1 MATVRQTRCSKA
13 GPDGRSQVPAPVPGT
28 DSAVRHFLDTPGE
41 KEEYPMKKI
50 AVSAL
55 LIASAVS
62 MSACSTLKGA
72 GIGAAGGAGVAAATG
87 GSVEKGAAVG
97 GAGGAVVGTVA
108 D

>member
-1 MATVRQTRCSKA
+1 LL
-13 GPDGRSQVPAPVPGT
+13 RSTIYAASNQQGKST
-28 DSAVRHFLDTPGE
+28 
-41 KEEYPMKKI
+41 MKIKPL
-50 AVSAL
+50 AASAL
-55 LIASAVS
+55 LLGTAISL
-62 MSACSTLKGA
+62 SACSTLKGA

>member
-1 MATVRQTRCSKA
+1 
-13 GPDGRSQVPAPVPGT
+13 
-28 DSAVRHFLDTPGE
+28 
-41 KEEYPMKKI
+41 MKKI

-55 LIASAVS
+55 LITSAVS